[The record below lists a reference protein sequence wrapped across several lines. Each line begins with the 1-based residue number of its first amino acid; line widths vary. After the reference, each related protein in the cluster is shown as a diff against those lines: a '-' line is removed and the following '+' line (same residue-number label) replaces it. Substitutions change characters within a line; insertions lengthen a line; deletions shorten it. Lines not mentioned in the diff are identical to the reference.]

1 MNIEYRKTDGEDPEF
16 VRLCGELEICLDEMV
31 GKVIQRDKY
40 HKYNLRDNIH
50 DVYLAYVDGEA
61 VGCGS
66 YKRYDAENA
75 ELKRVFLRKE
85 YRGQGIAKKLL
96 SLIERDAKNAGYRYM
111 ILETGELLKESVGLY
126 RHTGYETIPNYGQYA
141 DMPESLCMRKVLK
154 DEDKN

>member
-141 DMPESLCMRKVLK
+141 DMPESLCMRKELRL
-154 DEDKN
+154 

>member
-1 MNIEYRKTDGEDPEF
+1 MNIEYRKTNGEDPEF
-16 VRLCGELEICLDEMV
+16 VKLCGELEICLDEMV

-40 HKYNLRDNIH
+40 HKYNLRDDIH
-50 DVYLAYVDGEA
+50 DVYLAYADGEA

-66 YKRYDAENA
+66 YKRYDEENA

-96 SLIERDAKNAGYRYM
+96 SLIERDAKNAGYQYM

-141 DMPESLCMRKVLK
+141 DMPESLCMRKDLRL
-154 DEDKN
+154 